1 MSALRHLD
9 RFAPTLMFFAIL
21 LAWELLC
28 RIAAVPSFVLPKP
41 SDIIWAST
49 QVGIGQWLDHLWA
62 TLQIVLL
69 GYFAAVCIS
78 IPLAVLLTNSRF
90 LSRTTVPLLV
100 IVQSTPIVA
109 IAPIIVVTLGAGMLP
124 RVVITCMITF
134 FPLVVSTTTGLR
146 ATPEE
151 LIELSRSL
159 RAPRSREY
167 LQIRLPYAVP
177 YIFSALKVC
186 VTLAVIGAVVAEF
199 VAAQH
204 GLGYLILYDTSLFKV
219 PQAFASLTILVC
231 VSLLLYQAV
240 TLMERKLFPWS
251 LPRGGKS

>member
-1 MSALRHLD
+1 M
-9 RFAPTLMFFAIL
+9 RFTDTIAPAATFVLIL
-21 LAWELLC
+21 IVWELGC
-28 RIAAVPSFVLPKP
+28 RFLGVPSFVLPKP
-41 SDIIWAST
+41 SDIAGAGV
-49 QVGIGQWLDHLWA
+49 QVPIGQWAGHLWA
-62 TLQIVLL
+62 TLQIVLI
-69 GYFAAVCIS
+69 GYFASIAIS
-78 IPLAVLLTNSRF
+78 IPLSVLLVHSRL
-90 LSRTTVPLLV
+90 LSRTIVPMLV

-109 IAPIIVVTLGAGMLP
+109 IAPIIVVTLGADVLP
-124 RVVITCMITF
+124 RVVITCLITF

-167 LQIRLPYAVP
+167 IQIRLPYAVP

-199 VAAQH
+199 VAAQR

-219 PQAFASLTILVC
+219 PQAFAALVILVC
-231 VSLLLYQAV
+231 MSLALYQLVALV
-240 TLMERKLFPWS
+240 ERRLFPWA
-251 LPRGGKS
+251 LPRGKS